1 MANHQQRIK
10 IAIDYIDEHLD
21 HMITLEQL
29 SSLCS
34 FSNFH
39 FQRVFK
45 AQIGINPGKYIR
57 LKRLKQAV
65 HQLAF
70 RLNMPIVEIAMATG
84 FDNAS
89 SFTREFK
96 KVMGITP
103 SQFRAAPDWA
113 HWQTQY
119 ALYMSKVIPNEN
131 DGSPYNSL
139 AVSAV
144 KIVDFPQTA
153 IALTIHQGPPHE
165 LVYALQRFIVW
176 RQSVGLRP
184 PSSRTF
190 NILYD
195 DPESV
200 PAQSFRFGLAASLSK
215 SMPTNAQGV
224 YTTEIPGGRCAYLRY
239 SGSDDGL
246 ADHIHF
252 LYGTWLSQSNETLR
266 DYPCFIERCNLYP
279 DVSEGQSIID
289 IYLPIV

>member
-10 IAIDYIDEHLD
+10 NAIDYIDQHLD
-21 HMITLEQL
+21 QMITLEQL

-45 AQIGINPGKYIR
+45 AQVGVNPGKYIR

-96 KVMGITP
+96 KIMGMTP
-103 SQFRAAPDWA
+103 SQFRAAPNWA
-113 HWQTQY
+113 RWQTQY
-119 ALYMSKVIPNEN
+119 ALYLSNTMANQQDVFPPIPV
-131 DGSPYNSL
+131 
-139 AVSAV
+139 AVAAV

-153 IALTIHQGPPHE
+153 IALKIHQGPPHE
-165 LVYALQRFIVW
+165 LVHALQRFIVW

-184 PSSRTF
+184 PISRTF

-195 DPESV
+195 DPEIV
-200 PAQSFRFGLAASLSK
+200 PAQRFRFGLAASLSK
-215 SMPTNAQGV
+215 SMSANTEGV
-224 YTTEIPGGRCAYLRY
+224 YAAEIPGGRCAYLRY
-239 SGSDDGL
+239 IGSDDGL

-252 LYGTWLSQSNETLR
+252 LYGTWLTQSNETLR